1 VERVV
6 TRRLTFIVLV
16 LMFFVPL
23 PAAAQA
29 TPPAPG
35 ANEPPLRTGNIWIVA
50 GGVWTTSL
58 GDCTDCE
65 ETKYRHTGSF
75 LSNVGWS
82 INERTDLGA
91 EAMFVWSKSNADDKI
106 RLSFL
111 MASFQYRPWRT
122 KGFFLKAGS
131 GMAFVH
137 NWILN
142 VENQTPSFRSKAF
155 ALAIGTGWEWSMGKH
170 FGAQAI
176 ATHHAAAL
184 GDLQTSSRKV
194 ENVMG
199 NLWSVGGTIVI
210 R

>member
-1 VERVV
+1 MI
-6 TRRLTFIVLV
+6 RRLTFIVLALTLFIPV
-16 LMFFVPL
+16 

-35 ANEPPLRTGNIWIVA
+35 AAEPPLRTGNKWIVV

-65 ETKYRHTGSF
+65 EREYRHTGSL
-75 LSNVGWS
+75 LSNIGWS
-82 INERTDLGA
+82 INERTDVGA
-91 EAMFVWSKSNADDKI
+91 EVMFVASKANTDDRI
-106 RLSFL
+106 RLTFL

-122 KGFFLKAGS
+122 NGFFLKAGA

-142 VENQTPSFRSKAF
+142 VENDRPSFRSKAF

-170 FGAQAI
+170 FGAQVI

-184 GDLQTSSRKV
+184 GDLQTSGRTV